1 MKKMMSALCWTLLL
15 CVLAVCASGE
25 GQLLTDEYFGNLAM
39 AGGKLHFSMG
49 NGFVSVSYTPEEGIQ
64 IIAEEAR
71 DYVFSN
77 AEEAYFVLDNQ
88 LYREDAPKA
97 PILTL
102 PSAYQNEDWTVQ
114 YFLVQDT
121 LVVYCNNSIA
131 LLSLAT
137 GREAMLT
144 GGDVYGITVDDNC
157 IYALQV
163 DSTQE
168 HFYCLRAY
176 DTQGKLQRTVT
187 TFDQADVYGLCCDSI
202 TGALYWIQT
211 STLYRWQNGN
221 AEPLRILP
229 LDWLTTRRVAVFAQ
243 KYVAAVGTGELYLF
257 DMTQTQDA
265 VSLTIRGIQSE
276 GFGVDGAFMLEN
288 PNRAIQRNNDNA
300 MTAENVYT
308 AIMGKEDTVD
318 LFLVQW
324 SSSLVELIQRGYL
337 EALNSEGLLADVA
350 SMYPA
355 FQEMVTYHGT
365 LYAVPENL
373 IVKGWRVSADMAEQV
388 EAPETLAELLDFI
401 EAWEEND
408 ANDGRPVVADDVYG
422 AWTAADFASYAL
434 EQYVMTAV
442 QQGKEIDFQDENLM
456 ALLER
461 IRQMK
466 EQHLLSDT
474 SEPIRSGCVF
484 AAARTLSKYQ
494 NSVDVLGVSMDRW
507 RIIRSPALEAE
518 NSPAVGVTL
527 TVYVVNPYSRHIAE
541 AQQFLTYMAQNR
553 HEQIGGCLNAHC
565 EATLRESAQA
575 ELDEL
580 SAEERQGVLNKPSS
594 WMYHEAALTAY
605 REQILPYL
613 CVTPCRLLENERQSS
628 VVPWV
633 ELQNAVQQYM
643 DGMTDI
649 RSCVQRLNAIV
660 RTQILEN

>member
-1 MKKMMSALCWTLLL
+1 MKKYKMVLFTIMIVSWCLAPIACADILEENTQGALALSGKYFYFMDTQENE
-15 CVLAVCASGE
+15 CVTKR
-25 GQLLTDEYFGNLAM
+25 TDGLSTQIVTKEWRYYVNGYSDETYF
-39 AGGKLHFSMG
+39 
-49 NGFVSVSYTPEEGIQ
+49 IRQ
-64 IIAEEAR
+64 
-71 DYVFSN
+71 
-77 AEEAYFVLDNQ
+77 NQ
-88 LYREDAPKA
+88 LYMESNPDNAIFSMPDQYCSEYEVYYF
-97 PILTL
+97 IL
-102 PSAYQNEDWTVQ
+102 NNV
-114 YFLVQDT
+114 LVAQQERT
-121 LVVYCNNSIA
+121 IVLV
-131 LLSLAT
+131 SLDT
-137 GREAMLT
+137 GRVSTLE
-144 GGDVYGITVDDNC
+144 NC
-157 IYALQV
+157 I
-163 DSTQE
+163 
-168 HFYCLRAY
+168 AY
-176 DTQGKLQRTVT
+176 DVAIDENNIYVLQEDRTGDSIYCIKAYDKDGKNQKLIAGMNRT
-187 TFDQADVYGLCCDSI
+187 DVYGLSYDYTSEI
-202 TGALYWIQT
+202 LYWMEGT
-211 STLYRWQNGN
+211 NLYGMKNG
-221 AEPLRILP
+221 EIEQVCTLP
-229 LDWLTTRRVAVFAQ
+229 LDAQTTAETAVSFG
-243 KYVAAVGTGELYLF
+243 KYAVMSKEGTFYLF
-257 DMTQTQDA
+257 DISQMQTETL
-265 VSLTIRGIQSE
+265 LTIRGIQPETLSI
-276 GFGVDGAFMLEN
+276 DGAFMLEN
-288 PNRAIQRNNDNA
+288 PDVAIQRNNDNA
-300 MTAENVYT
+300 MTAEDVYA

-324 SSSLVELIQRGYL
+324 SSSLVELMQRGYL

-355 FQEMVTYHGT
+355 FQEMVTYDGT
-365 LYAVPENL
+365 LYAVPENV
-373 IVKGWRVSADMAEQV
+373 IVKGWRVSADIAEQV

-507 RIIRSPALEAE
+507 RIIRSPALGAG
-518 NSPAVGVTL
+518 SDPAVGVTL

-553 HEQIGGCLNAHC
+553 HEQIEGCLNAHC

-580 SAEERQGVLNKPSS
+580 SAEERQGVLNKSSS

>member
-1 MKKMMSALCWTLLL
+1 MSK
-15 CVLAVCASGE
+15 E
-25 GQLLTDEYFGNLAM
+25 G
-39 AGGKLHFSMG
+39 
-49 NGFVSVSYTPEEGIQ
+49 
-64 IIAEEAR
+64 
-71 DYVFSN
+71 
-77 AEEAYFVLDNQ
+77 
-88 LYREDAPKA
+88 
-97 PILTL
+97 
-102 PSAYQNEDWTVQ
+102 
-114 YFLVQDT
+114 
-121 LVVYCNNSIA
+121 
-131 LLSLAT
+131 
-137 GREAMLT
+137 
-144 GGDVYGITVDDNC
+144 
-157 IYALQV
+157 
-163 DSTQE
+163 
-168 HFYCLRAY
+168 
-176 DTQGKLQRTVT
+176 
-187 TFDQADVYGLCCDSI
+187 TF
-202 TGALYWIQT
+202 
-211 STLYRWQNGN
+211 
-221 AEPLRILP
+221 
-229 LDWLTTRRVAVFAQ
+229 
-243 KYVAAVGTGELYLF
+243 YLF
-257 DMTQTQDA
+257 DISQMQTETL
-265 VSLTIRGIQSE
+265 LTIRGIQPETLSI
-276 GFGVDGAFMLEN
+276 DGAFMLEN
-288 PNRAIQRNNDNA
+288 PDVAIQRNNDNA
-300 MTAENVYT
+300 MTAEDVYT

-324 SSSLVELIQRGYL
+324 SSSLVELMQRGYL

-355 FQEMVTYHGT
+355 FQEMVTYDGT
-365 LYAVPENL
+365 LYAVPENV
-373 IVKGWRVSADMAEQV
+373 IVKGWRVSADMTEQV

-401 EAWEEND
+401 EAWEESD

-474 SEPIRSGCVF
+474 SESIHSGCVF

-518 NSPAVGVTL
+518 SAPAVGVTL

-553 HEQIGGCLNAHC
+553 HEQIEGCLNAHC

-580 SAEERQGVLNKPSS
+580 SAEERQGVLNKSSS

-605 REQILPYL
+605 QEQILPYL

-649 RSCVQRLNAIV
+649 RSCVQRLNVIV

>member
-1 MKKMMSALCWTLLL
+1 MKKYKMVLFTIMIVSWCLAPIACADILEENTQGALALSGKYFYFMDTQENE
-15 CVLAVCASGE
+15 CVTKR
-25 GQLLTDEYFGNLAM
+25 TDGLSTQIVTKEWRYYVNGYSDETYF
-39 AGGKLHFSMG
+39 
-49 NGFVSVSYTPEEGIQ
+49 IRQ
-64 IIAEEAR
+64 
-71 DYVFSN
+71 
-77 AEEAYFVLDNQ
+77 NQ
-88 LYREDAPKA
+88 LYMESNPDNAIFSMPDQYCSEYEVYYF
-97 PILTL
+97 IL
-102 PSAYQNEDWTVQ
+102 NNV
-114 YFLVQDT
+114 LVAQQERT
-121 LVVYCNNSIA
+121 IVLV
-131 LLSLAT
+131 SLDT
-137 GREAMLT
+137 GRVSTLE
-144 GGDVYGITVDDNC
+144 NC
-157 IYALQV
+157 I
-163 DSTQE
+163 
-168 HFYCLRAY
+168 AY
-176 DTQGKLQRTVT
+176 DVAIDENNIYVLQEDRTGDSIYCIKAYDKDGKNQKLIAGMNRT
-187 TFDQADVYGLCCDSI
+187 DVYGLSYDYTSEI
-202 TGALYWIQT
+202 LYWMEGT
-211 STLYRWQNGN
+211 NLYGMKNG
-221 AEPLRILP
+221 EIEQVCTLP
-229 LDWLTTRRVAVFAQ
+229 LDAQTTAETAVSFG
-243 KYVAAVGTGELYLF
+243 KYAVMSKEGTFYLF
-257 DMTQTQDA
+257 DISQMQTETL
-265 VSLTIRGIQSE
+265 LTIRGIQPETLSI
-276 GFGVDGAFMLEN
+276 DGAFMLEN
-288 PNRAIQRNNDNA
+288 PDVAIQRNNDNA
-300 MTAENVYT
+300 MTAEDVYT

-318 LFLVQW
+318 IFLVQW
-324 SSSLVELIQRGYL
+324 SSSLVELMQRGYL

-355 FQEMVTYHGT
+355 FQEMVTYDGT
-365 LYAVPENL
+365 LYAVPENV
-373 IVKGWRVSADMAEQV
+373 IVKGWRVSADMAELV

-401 EAWEEND
+401 EAWEESD

-474 SEPIRSGCVF
+474 SEQIRSGWVF

-518 NSPAVGVTL
+518 NSPTVGVTL

-553 HEQIGGCLNAHC
+553 HEQIEGCLNAHC

>member
-1 MKKMMSALCWTLLL
+1 MKKYKMVLFAIMIVSWCLAPIACADILEENTQGALALSGKYFYFMDTQENE
-15 CVLAVCASGE
+15 CVTKR
-25 GQLLTDEYFGNLAM
+25 TDGLSTQIVTKEWRYYVNGYSDETYF
-39 AGGKLHFSMG
+39 
-49 NGFVSVSYTPEEGIQ
+49 IRQ
-64 IIAEEAR
+64 
-71 DYVFSN
+71 
-77 AEEAYFVLDNQ
+77 NQ
-88 LYREDAPKA
+88 LYMESNPDNAIFSMPDQYCSEYEVYYF
-97 PILTL
+97 IL
-102 PSAYQNEDWTVQ
+102 NNV
-114 YFLVQDT
+114 LVAQQERT
-121 LVVYCNNSIA
+121 IVLV
-131 LLSLAT
+131 SLDT
-137 GREAMLT
+137 GRVSTLE
-144 GGDVYGITVDDNC
+144 NC
-157 IYALQV
+157 I
-163 DSTQE
+163 
-168 HFYCLRAY
+168 AY
-176 DTQGKLQRTVT
+176 DVAIDENNIYVLQEDRTGDSIYCIKAYDKDGKNQKLIAGMNRT
-187 TFDQADVYGLCCDSI
+187 DVYGLSYDYTSEI
-202 TGALYWIQT
+202 LYWMEGT
-211 STLYRWQNGN
+211 NLYGMKNG
-221 AEPLRILP
+221 EIEQVCTLP
-229 LDWLTTRRVAVFAQ
+229 LDAQTTAETAVSFG
-243 KYVAAVGTGELYLF
+243 KYAVMSKEGTFYLF
-257 DMTQTQDA
+257 DTSQMQTETL
-265 VSLTIRGIQSE
+265 LTIRGIQPETLSI
-276 GFGVDGAFMLEN
+276 DGAFMLEN

-300 MTAENVYT
+300 MTAEDVYT
-308 AIMGKEDTVD
+308 AITGKEDTVD
-318 LFLVQW
+318 IFLVQW
-324 SSSLVELIQRGYL
+324 SSSLVELMQRGYL

-355 FQEMVTYHGT
+355 FQEMVTYDGT
-365 LYAVPENL
+365 LYAVPENV

-388 EAPETLAELLDFI
+388 ETPETLAELLDFI

-494 NSVDVLGVSMDRW
+494 NSVDVLGASMDRW
-507 RIIRSPALEAE
+507 RIICSPALEAE

-553 HEQIGGCLNAHC
+553 HEQIEGCLNAHC
-565 EATLRESAQA
+565 AAMLRESAQA

-580 SAEERQGVLNKPSS
+580 SAEERQGVLNKSSS

>member
-1 MKKMMSALCWTLLL
+1 MKKYKMVLFTIMIVSWCLAPIACADILEENTQGALALSGKYFYFMDTQENE
-15 CVLAVCASGE
+15 CVTKR
-25 GQLLTDEYFGNLAM
+25 TDGLSTQIVTKEWRYYVNGYSDETYF
-39 AGGKLHFSMG
+39 
-49 NGFVSVSYTPEEGIQ
+49 IRQ
-64 IIAEEAR
+64 
-71 DYVFSN
+71 
-77 AEEAYFVLDNQ
+77 NQ
-88 LYREDAPKA
+88 LYMESNPDNAIFSMPDQYCSEYEVYYF
-97 PILTL
+97 IL
-102 PSAYQNEDWTVQ
+102 NNV
-114 YFLVQDT
+114 LVAQQERT
-121 LVVYCNNSIA
+121 IVLV
-131 LLSLAT
+131 SLDT
-137 GREAMLT
+137 GRVSTLE
-144 GGDVYGITVDDNC
+144 NC
-157 IYALQV
+157 I
-163 DSTQE
+163 
-168 HFYCLRAY
+168 AY
-176 DTQGKLQRTVT
+176 DVAIDENNIYVLQEDRTGDSIYCIKAYDKDGKNQKLIAGMNRT
-187 TFDQADVYGLCCDSI
+187 DVYGLSYDYTSEI
-202 TGALYWIQT
+202 LYWMEGT
-211 STLYRWQNGN
+211 NLYGMKNG
-221 AEPLRILP
+221 EIEQVCTLP
-229 LDWLTTRRVAVFAQ
+229 LDAQTTAETAVSFG
-243 KYVAAVGTGELYLF
+243 KYAVMSKEGTFYLF
-257 DMTQTQDA
+257 DISQMQTETL
-265 VSLTIRGIQSE
+265 LTIRGIQPETLSI
-276 GFGVDGAFMLEN
+276 DGAFMLEN
-288 PNRAIQRNNDNA
+288 PDVAIQRNNDNA
-300 MTAENVYT
+300 MTAEDVYT

-324 SSSLVELIQRGYL
+324 SSSLVELMQRGYL

-355 FQEMVTYHGT
+355 FQEMVTYDGT
-365 LYAVPENL
+365 LYAVPENV

-422 AWTAADFASYAL
+422 AWTAADFASYVL

-442 QQGKEIDFQDENLM
+442 QQGEEIDFQDENLM

-494 NSVDVLGVSMDRW
+494 NAVDVLGVSMDRW
-507 RIIRSPALEAE
+507 RIIRSPALGAG
-518 NSPAVGVTL
+518 SDPAVGVTL

-553 HEQIGGCLNAHC
+553 HEQIEGCLNAHC

-580 SAEERQGVLNKPSS
+580 SAEERQGVLNKSSS

>member
-1 MKKMMSALCWTLLL
+1 MKKYKMVLFTIMIVSWCLAPIACADILEENTQGALALSGKYFYFMDTQENE
-15 CVLAVCASGE
+15 CVTKR
-25 GQLLTDEYFGNLAM
+25 TDGLSTQIVTKEWRYYVNGYSDETYF
-39 AGGKLHFSMG
+39 
-49 NGFVSVSYTPEEGIQ
+49 IRQ
-64 IIAEEAR
+64 
-71 DYVFSN
+71 
-77 AEEAYFVLDNQ
+77 NQ
-88 LYREDAPKA
+88 LYMESNPDNAIFSMPDQYCSEYEVYYF
-97 PILTL
+97 IL
-102 PSAYQNEDWTVQ
+102 NNV
-114 YFLVQDT
+114 LVAQQERT
-121 LVVYCNNSIA
+121 IVLV
-131 LLSLAT
+131 SLDT
-137 GREAMLT
+137 GRVSTLE
-144 GGDVYGITVDDNC
+144 NC
-157 IYALQV
+157 I
-163 DSTQE
+163 
-168 HFYCLRAY
+168 AY
-176 DTQGKLQRTVT
+176 DVAIDENNIYVLQEDRTGDSIYCIKAYDKDGKNQKLIAGMNRT
-187 TFDQADVYGLCCDSI
+187 DVYGLSYDYTSEI
-202 TGALYWIQT
+202 LYWMEGT
-211 STLYRWQNGN
+211 NLYGMKNG
-221 AEPLRILP
+221 EIEQVCTLP
-229 LDWLTTRRVAVFAQ
+229 LDAQTTAETAVSFG
-243 KYVAAVGTGELYLF
+243 KYAVMSKEGTFYLF
-257 DMTQTQDA
+257 DISQMQTETL
-265 VSLTIRGIQSE
+265 LTIRGIQPETLSI
-276 GFGVDGAFMLEN
+276 DGAFMLEN
-288 PNRAIQRNNDNA
+288 PDVAIQRNNDNA

-324 SSSLVELIQRGYL
+324 SSSLVELMQRGYL

-355 FQEMVTYHGT
+355 FQEMVTYDGT
-365 LYAVPENL
+365 LYAVPENV

-401 EAWEEND
+401 EAWEENH

-494 NSVDVLGVSMDRW
+494 NSVDVLGASMDRW
-507 RIIRSPALEAE
+507 RIIRSPALGAG
-518 NSPAVGVTL
+518 SDPAVGVTL

-553 HEQIGGCLNAHC
+553 HEQIEGCLNAHC

-580 SAEERQGVLNKPSS
+580 PAEERQGVLNKSSS

>member
-1 MKKMMSALCWTLLL
+1 MKKYKMVLFTIMIVSWCLAPIACADILEENTQGALALSGKYFYFMDTQENE
-15 CVLAVCASGE
+15 CVTKR
-25 GQLLTDEYFGNLAM
+25 TDGLSTQIVTKEWRYYVNGYSDETYF
-39 AGGKLHFSMG
+39 
-49 NGFVSVSYTPEEGIQ
+49 IRQ
-64 IIAEEAR
+64 
-71 DYVFSN
+71 
-77 AEEAYFVLDNQ
+77 NQ
-88 LYREDAPKA
+88 LYMESNPDNAIFSMPDQYCSEYEVYYF
-97 PILTL
+97 IL
-102 PSAYQNEDWTVQ
+102 NNV
-114 YFLVQDT
+114 LVAQQERT
-121 LVVYCNNSIA
+121 IVLV
-131 LLSLAT
+131 SLDT
-137 GREAMLT
+137 GRVSTLE
-144 GGDVYGITVDDNC
+144 NC
-157 IYALQV
+157 I
-163 DSTQE
+163 
-168 HFYCLRAY
+168 AY
-176 DTQGKLQRTVT
+176 DVAIDENNIYVLQEDRTGDSIYCIKAYDKDGKNQKLIAGMNRT
-187 TFDQADVYGLCCDSI
+187 DVYGLSYDYTSEI
-202 TGALYWIQT
+202 LYWMEGT
-211 STLYRWQNGN
+211 NLYGMKNG
-221 AEPLRILP
+221 EIEQVCTLP
-229 LDWLTTRRVAVFAQ
+229 LDAQTTAETAVSFG
-243 KYVAAVGTGELYLF
+243 KYAVMSKEGTFYLF
-257 DMTQTQDA
+257 DISQMQTETL
-265 VSLTIRGIQSE
+265 LTIRGIQPETLSI
-276 GFGVDGAFMLEN
+276 DGAFMLEN
-288 PNRAIQRNNDNA
+288 PDVAIQRNNDNA
-300 MTAENVYT
+300 MTAEDVYT

-324 SSSLVELIQRGYL
+324 SSSLVELMQRGYL
-337 EALNSEGLLADVA
+337 KALNSEGLLADVA

-355 FQEMVTYHGT
+355 FQEMVTYDGT
-365 LYAVPENL
+365 LYAVPENV
-373 IVKGWRVSADMAEQV
+373 IVKGWRVSADMAELV

-474 SEPIRSGCVF
+474 SESIRSGCVF

-494 NSVDVLGVSMDRW
+494 NSVDVLGASMDRW
-507 RIIRSPALEAE
+507 RIVRSPALEAE
-518 NSPAVGVTL
+518 NSPTVGVTL

-553 HEQIGGCLNAHC
+553 HEQIEGCLNAHC

-580 SAEERQGVLNKPSS
+580 SAEERQGVLNKSSS

>member
-1 MKKMMSALCWTLLL
+1 MKKYKMVLFTIMIVSWCLAPIACADILEENTQGALALSGKYFYFMDTQENE
-15 CVLAVCASGE
+15 CVTKR
-25 GQLLTDEYFGNLAM
+25 TDGLSTQIVTKEWRYYVNGYSDETYF
-39 AGGKLHFSMG
+39 
-49 NGFVSVSYTPEEGIQ
+49 IRQ
-64 IIAEEAR
+64 
-71 DYVFSN
+71 
-77 AEEAYFVLDNQ
+77 NQ
-88 LYREDAPKA
+88 LYMESNPDNAIFSMPDQYCSEYEVYYF
-97 PILTL
+97 IL
-102 PSAYQNEDWTVQ
+102 NNV
-114 YFLVQDT
+114 LVAQQERT
-121 LVVYCNNSIA
+121 IVLV
-131 LLSLAT
+131 SLDT
-137 GREAMLT
+137 GRVSTLE
-144 GGDVYGITVDDNC
+144 NC
-157 IYALQV
+157 I
-163 DSTQE
+163 
-168 HFYCLRAY
+168 AY
-176 DTQGKLQRTVT
+176 DVAIDENNIYVLQEDRTGDSIYCIKAYDKDGKNQKLIAGMNRT
-187 TFDQADVYGLCCDSI
+187 DVYGLSYDYTSEI
-202 TGALYWIQT
+202 LYWMEGT
-211 STLYRWQNGN
+211 NLYGMKNG
-221 AEPLRILP
+221 EIEQVCTLP
-229 LDWLTTRRVAVFAQ
+229 LDAQTTAETAVSFG
-243 KYVAAVGTGELYLF
+243 KYAVMSKEGTFYLF
-257 DMTQTQDA
+257 DTSQMQTETL
-265 VSLTIRGIQSE
+265 LTIRGIQPETLSI
-276 GFGVDGAFMLEN
+276 DGAFMLEN

-300 MTAENVYT
+300 MTAEDVYT
-308 AIMGKEDTVD
+308 AITGKEDTVD
-318 LFLVQW
+318 IFLVQW
-324 SSSLVELIQRGYL
+324 SSSLVELMQRGYL

-355 FQEMVTYHGT
+355 FQEMVTYDGT
-365 LYAVPENL
+365 LYAVPENV

-456 ALLER
+456 GLLER

-466 EQHLLSDT
+466 EQHLLNDT
-474 SEPIRSGCVF
+474 SESIRSGCVF

-553 HEQIGGCLNAHC
+553 HEQIEGCLNAHC

-580 SAEERQGVLNKPSS
+580 SAEERQGVLNKSSS

-613 CVTPCRLLENERQSS
+613 CITPCRLLENERQSS

-633 ELQNAVQQYM
+633 ELQNAAQQYM

>member
-1 MKKMMSALCWTLLL
+1 MKKYKIALFIIMIVSWCLVSIAYADILEENTQGALALSGKYCYFMDEEDNE
-15 CVLAVCASGE
+15 CVTKR
-25 GQLLTDEYFGNLAM
+25 TDGLSTQIVAKEWRYYVNGNSSETYFIYKNRL
-39 AGGKLHFSMG
+39 
-49 NGFVSVSYTPEEGIQ
+49 YTESNP
-64 IIAEEAR
+64 
-71 DYVFSN
+71 SN
-77 AEEAYFVLDNQ
+77 AVISIPEQYCSEYTTYYFALN
-88 LYREDAPKA
+88 
-97 PILTL
+97 
-102 PSAYQNEDWTVQ
+102 N
-114 YFLVQDT
+114 T
-121 LVVYCNNSIA
+121 LVIQLERMVA
-131 LLSLAT
+131 LILFDT
-137 GREAMLT
+137 GRASTLE
-144 GGDVYGITVDDNC
+144 NC
-157 IYALQV
+157 I
-163 DSTQE
+163 
-168 HFYCLRAY
+168 AY
-176 DTQGKLQRTVT
+176 DVAVDENNIYVLQEDHTGNFIYCIKAYDKEGKNQRLIAGMNRT
-187 TFDQADVYGLCCDSI
+187 DVYGLSYDYTSEI
-202 TGALYWIQT
+202 LYWMEGT
-211 STLYRWQNGN
+211 TLYGMKDGEVEQVCT
-221 AEPLRILP
+221 LP
-229 LDWLTTRRVAVFAQ
+229 LDAQTTAETAVLFG
-243 KYVAAVGTGELYLF
+243 KYAVMSKDGTFYLF
-257 DMTQTQDA
+257 DTSQMQTETL
-265 VSLTIRGIQSE
+265 LTIRGIQPE
-276 GFGVDGAFMLEN
+276 TLGVDGAFMLEN
-288 PNRAIQRNNDNA
+288 PDMAIQRNNDNA
-300 MTAENVYT
+300 MTAEDVYT
-308 AIMGKEDTVD
+308 AIIGKEDNVD

-324 SSSLVELIQRGYL
+324 SSSLVELMQRGYL
-337 EALNSEGLLADVA
+337 EALDSEGLLADVA

-355 FQEMVTYHGT
+355 FQEMVTYDGM
-365 LYAVPENL
+365 LYAVPENV
-373 IVKGWRVSADMAEQV
+373 IVKGWRVSADMADLV

-442 QQGKEIDFQDENLM
+442 QQGKEIDFQNENLM
-456 ALLER
+456 TLLER

-507 RIIRSPALEAE
+507 RIIRSPALEAG
-518 NSPAVGVTL
+518 SDPAVGVTL

-553 HEQIGGCLNAHC
+553 HEQIEGCLNAHC

-580 SAEERQGVLNKPSS
+580 PAEERQGVLNKPSS

-633 ELQNAVQQYM
+633 EVQNAVQQYM

-649 RSCVQRLNAIV
+649 RSCIQRLNAIV